1 MGIALPLFAES
12 EGELVDI
19 EIYEHLSEKE
29 LINILNPKLPQGAK
43 IISAKE
49 VERYCDAVNVI
60 AHWAEYKITPYL
72 KSDENSLYNFEK
84 FRYDV
89 EKVLSSSEIFIT
101 KKNKKG
107 LEKTTDIKKSI
118 GSHRF
123 EEESL
128 FIYLKTGQGSEIP
141 ALRADTLMELVNKD
155 RIFDITRIRF
165 LDEKLREL

>member
-1 MGIALPLFAES
+1 M
-12 EGELVDI
+12 
-19 EIYEHLSEKE
+19 
-29 LINILNPKLPQGAK
+29 
-43 IISAKE
+43 
-49 VERYCDAVNVI
+49 
-60 AHWAEYKITPYL
+60 
-72 KSDENSLYNFEK
+72 KSNDKSLYNFEK

-89 EKVLSSSEIFIT
+89 ERVLSSSEILFT

-141 ALRADTLMELVNKD
+141 ALRADNLMELVDKT
-155 RIFDITRIRF
+155 RIFNITRIRF